1 MDVIDLLEFSSNP
14 NVRAFLKMLRHGE
27 GTSSDD
33 GYRVI
38 FGGERFSSFAD
49 HPRKK
54 VTKPMGKQ
62 TLTSSAAGAY
72 QFLERTWDGLVKQYG
87 FKDFS
92 PGNQDLGAI
101 ALIAGRG
108 ALQDVIAGRFETAV
122 RKCNKEWASLPASPY
137 GQPTVTMSK
146 ARALYLQ
153 YGGKETPWTSAS
165 SSEAQSPSSSQS
177 SAPGSVPNESAG
189 QKQPQTSLPAML
201 LEWLSRLVK
210 RQPPK

>member
-27 GTSSDD
+27 GTSSED
-33 GYRVI
+33 GYRVM

-49 HPRKK
+49 HPRRKI
-54 VTKPMGKQ
+54 TKPLGKQ
-62 TLTSSAAGAY
+62 TITSTAAGAY

-92 PGNQDLGAI
+92 PDNQDLGAI

-108 ALQDVIAGRFETAV
+108 ALKDVIAGRLETAV
-122 RKCNKEWASLPASPY
+122 RKTNKEWASLPESPY
-137 GQPTVTMSK
+137 GQPMVTMAK

-153 YGGKETPWTSAS
+153 YGGKETAWESNSSSAAS
-165 SSEAQSPSSSQS
+165 SPPSAQSSQ
-177 SAPGSVPNESAG
+177 PGSAG
-189 QKQPQTSLPAML
+189 AAPANQPQPQTSLPAML
-201 LEWLSRLVK
+201 LGWLSRLVK
-210 RQPPK
+210 RQQPK